1 MIAPKNKDIEMPKR
15 SSPRKSSKTIKTDTS
30 RRRAYKISLYGVA
43 ALFGLVIVW
52 AGIGT
57 IARTYEFWD
66 DDKDRG
72 AIPLGS
78 DILGDRYTEV
88 RYLNQNWDES
98 DSLWFYN
105 TTQGSNLLPY
115 DFFLVLEQS
124 NAETLFRDNENIN
137 RYRYLAQKPTFSNP
151 DGLAVG
157 MTRDKYHGKSYMGFT
172 CAACHTTQL
181 NYDGVGIRIDGG
193 PAMSDM
199 ETFMV
204 DLAKAMY
211 TTLENDEKRARFV
224 AAVLKKGDYDSEQ
237 EILADLEKY
246 AQRIKTYTIVNNPRD
261 TKRPL
266 TTYGYARLDAFG
278 RIFNRVLE
286 HIMSA
291 DQLRILLAD
300 TLPADEVAKV
310 MEGVKP
316 ILSGDDRD
324 HIIERTQE
332 FMSPKQIIALRNKM
346 YNPADAPVS
355 YPFLW
360 DIPQHDFV
368 QWNGIVNN
376 SGIGPMGRNAGQVI
390 GVFATLDW
398 SEKEGISLSSV
409 LGGQGFGDTHIKFQ
423 SSIDIRNL
431 RRVEDHLRKLQS
443 PVWPETILPR
453 IDPARAANGRAL
465 FVRYCESCH
474 EQIDRSSDSR
484 RVVAMMTKVESVKTD
499 PKMVDNSVGYRGYS
513 GILRNQY
520 VGTGL
525 GNILITQQAPVA
537 ALLTASTAN
546 VVTTPD
552 PDKWF
557 IQRWAEW
564 LFDIARTYFHNE
576 VRPSIKR
583 GDYNPDNTANPFSS
597 LRSYKSRPLNGIWAT
612 APYLHNGSVPTLYH
626 LLLPKKRA
634 GDPAGGEYRPDT
646 FVVGS
651 REFDTQY
658 VGLKWQGYEG
668 FAYRTNIPGNSNEG
682 HEYAA
687 GRTPQP
693 DGSKPPPLNKEQ
705 RLDLLEYL
713 KTL

>member
-1 MIAPKNKDIEMPKR
+1 MPKR
-15 SSPRKSSKTIKTDTS
+15 SKPIKPSKFRQRVVKPT
-30 RRRAYKISLYGVA
+30 LYSMA
-43 ALFGLVIVW
+43 ALIGLAIVW
-52 AGIGT
+52 ASIGT
-57 IARTYEFWD
+57 ISRLYEFWD

-72 AIPLGS
+72 ATTVSS
-78 DILGDRYTEV
+78 DSFGDSFSEV
-88 RYLNQNWDES
+88 TYLNQNWDEA

-105 TTQGSNLLPY
+105 TTQGSDLMPY
-115 DFFLVLEQS
+115 DFFLALEQTDS
-124 NAETLFRDNENIN
+124 QTLFRANENIN
-137 RYRYLAQKPTFSNP
+137 RYRYLAQKATFSNP
-151 DGLAVG
+151 DGLPVG
-157 MTRDKYHGKSYMGFT
+157 MTRDKYQGKSYMGFT

-181 NYDGVGIRIDGG
+181 NYNGVGIRIDGG

-199 ETFMV
+199 ETFMD
-204 DLAKAMY
+204 DLAQAMY
-211 TTLENDEKRARFV
+211 STLNNDEKRARFV
-224 AAVLKKGDYDSEQ
+224 ASVLKKGDYNSEQ
-237 EILADLEKY
+237 EILADLKKY
-246 AQRIKTYTIVNNPRD
+246 AQRIKTYTIVNNPRN
-261 TKRPL
+261 TTRPL
-266 TTYGYARLDAFG
+266 TTYGYGRLDAFG

-300 TLPADEVAKV
+300 TLSADEINKV
-310 MEGVKP
+310 LEGVKP

-332 FMSPKQIIALRNKM
+332 YLSPKQSIALRNKM

-368 QWNGIVNN
+368 QWNGIVSNA
-376 SGIGPMGRNAGQVI
+376 GIGPMGRNAGQVI

-398 SEKEGISLSSV
+398 SEAEGISLSSV

-431 RRVEDHLRKLQS
+431 RRVEHHLRKLQS
-443 PVWPETILPR
+443 PVWPETILPK
-453 IDPARAANGRAL
+453 IDPARAANGRKL
-465 FVRYCESCH
+465 FASYCESCH
-474 EQIDRSSDSR
+474 DEIDRSSDSR

-499 PKMVDNSVGYRGYS
+499 PKMVDNSVSYRGYS

-525 GNILITQQAPVA
+525 GNILITRQAPVA

-557 IQRWAEW
+557 FQRWAEW
-564 LFDIARTYFHNE
+564 LFDVARTYFDNE

-634 GDPAGGEYRPDT
+634 GDPASGEYRPDT

-651 REFDTQY
+651 REFDAQN
-658 VGLKWQGYEG
+658 VGIKWQGYAG
-668 FAYRTNIPGNSNEG
+668 FAYRTTIPGNSNEG

-687 GRTPQP
+687 GRAPQP
-693 DGSKPPPLNKEQ
+693 DGSVLPALNKEQ

>member
-1 MIAPKNKDIEMPKR
+1 MPKR
-15 SSPRKSSKTIKTDTS
+15 SKASKPIKTS
-30 RRRAYKISLYGVA
+30 IFSHRAYKITFNTVA
-43 ALFGLVIVW
+43 GLIVLAIVW
-52 AGIGT
+52 ASIGT
-57 IARTYEFWD
+57 IARLYEFWD

-72 AIPLGS
+72 ATTVSS
-78 DILGDRYTEV
+78 DIFGDSFTQV
-88 RYLNQNWDES
+88 TYLDQNWDES
-98 DSLWFYN
+98 DSLWFYT
-105 TTQGSNLLPY
+105 TTQGSNLIPY

-124 NAETLFRDNENIN
+124 NSETLFRDNENIN

-151 DGLAVG
+151 DGLPVG
-157 MTRDKYHGKSYMGFT
+157 MAHDTYHGKSYMGFT

-181 NYDGVGIRIDGG
+181 NYNGVGMRIDGG

-204 DLAKAMY
+204 DLAQAMY
-211 TTLENDEKRARFV
+211 ATLENEDKRTRFV
-224 AAVLKKGDYDSEQ
+224 TAVLEKGDYDNEQ
-237 EILADLEKY
+237 EILADLKKY

-266 TTYGYARLDAFG
+266 TTYGYGRLDAFG

-286 HIMSA
+286 HIMNA
-291 DQLRILLAD
+291 DQLRSLLAD
-300 TLPADEVAKV
+300 TLPADELDKV
-310 MEGVKP
+310 LEGVTP
-316 ILSGDDRD
+316 ILTSDDRD

-376 SGIGPMGRNAGQVI
+376 AGIGPMGRNAGQVI

-398 SEKEGISLSSV
+398 SQKKGRSLSAL

-431 RRVEDHLRKLQS
+431 RRVEHHLRKLHS
-443 PVWPETILPR
+443 PVWPQTILPK
-453 IDPARAANGRAL
+453 IDPARAANGRKL
-465 FVRYCESCH
+465 FASYCESCH
-474 EQIDRSSDSR
+474 DEIDRSSDSR

-499 PKMVDNSVGYRGYS
+499 PKMVDNSVSYRGYS
-513 GILRNQY
+513 GILRNHY

-525 GNILITQQAPVA
+525 GNILLTRQAPVA

-557 IQRWAEW
+557 FQRWAEW
-564 LFDIARTYFHNE
+564 LFDVARTYFDNE

-634 GDPAGGEYRPDT
+634 GDPASGEYRPDT

-651 REFDTQY
+651 REFDAQY

-668 FAYRTNIPGNSNEG
+668 FAYRTNIPGNSNGG
-682 HEYAA
+682 HEYAT
-687 GRTPQP
+687 GNTPQP
-693 DGSKPPPLNKEQ
+693 DGSVLPALTKEQ